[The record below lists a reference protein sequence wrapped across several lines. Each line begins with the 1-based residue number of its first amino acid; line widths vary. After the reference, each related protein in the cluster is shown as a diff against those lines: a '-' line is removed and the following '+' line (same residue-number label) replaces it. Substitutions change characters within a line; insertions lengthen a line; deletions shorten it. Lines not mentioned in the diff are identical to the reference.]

1 MFSMNCRHHQAATFF
16 ARLSLIHEL
25 DNQYIKI
32 VKLVNPIM
40 HVEGIRK
47 WKKLY

>member
-1 MFSMNCRHHQAATFF
+1 LMNCRHHQAATFF
-16 ARLSLIHEL
+16 ARLSLIYKL
-25 DNQYIKI
+25 DKQYIKI
-32 VKLVNPIM
+32 ENFINPNM